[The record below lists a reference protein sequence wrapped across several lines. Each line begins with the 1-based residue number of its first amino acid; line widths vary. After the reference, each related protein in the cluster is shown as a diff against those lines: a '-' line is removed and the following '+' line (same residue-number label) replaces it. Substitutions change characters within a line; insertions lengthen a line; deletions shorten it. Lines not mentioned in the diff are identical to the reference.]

1 MGILDS
7 RTTFQPM
14 DYPWA
19 FQAFKDHE
27 EMHWLPN
34 EATALPHDIDDYKN
48 KLTDDER
55 SLVTQILR
63 FFTQTDIDVANGYT
77 KVYMPKFKKPELTMA
92 MASFAAREA
101 VHVFAYSQVV
111 DTLGFGEGEYTKFM
125 DYAEMRDKH
134 EFLWD
139 EPWVI
144 NEYLTSQS
152 GMKFIP
158 EDIVEGGREAG
169 LTDKKIAEIF
179 NLAYGLA
186 KFSAFAEGLQLFSSF
201 AMLLN
206 FKRFGLM
213 KGMGSIVAWS
223 VRDESLHVETMIRV
237 FNEITKDYPWL
248 WTKNF
253 RDLLQAL
260 AKQMVELEFKFID
273 LAYRSDREKKLS
285 TFEYGIGLATKQPV
299 QYEEIQLRGLSKDE
313 IKNFVRLTADQRLEQ
328 LGVEKIYHIDKNPI
342 PWFNILVAGDEHANF
357 FEQRGT
363 AYAKGMDTSKMDMT
377 FDDMDFNLEPVN
389 AFTND

>member
-1 MGILDS
+1 MTILDA
-7 RTTFQPM
+7 RQNFQPFE
-14 DYPWA
+14 YQWA
-19 FQAFKDHE
+19 FEAFKTHE

-48 KLTDDER
+48 KLTDEER

-77 KVYMPKFKKPELTMA
+77 KVYMPKFKKPELLMA

-134 EFLWD
+134 EFLWEKEWELD
-139 EPWVI
+139 YGTIRPDSDLYKQTKW
-144 NEYLTSQS
+144 
-152 GMKFIP
+152 IP
-158 EDIVEGGREAG
+158 HDIVEGGREAG
-169 LTDKKIAEIF
+169 LTDKKIIEIY
-179 NLAYGLA
+179 NLSYGLA

-223 VRDESLHVETMIRV
+223 VRDESLHVETMIKV
-237 FNEITKDYPWL
+237 FNELTKDYPWL
-248 WTKNF
+248 WTKSF
-253 RDLLQAL
+253 RDELKTL
-260 AKQMVELEFKFID
+260 ARQMVELEFKFID
-273 LAYRSDREKKLS
+273 LAYRNEQDGSLIE
-285 TFEYGIGLATKQPV
+285 
-299 QYEEIQLRGLSKDE
+299 LRGLPKDD

-328 LGVEKIYHIDKNPI
+328 LGVEKVFNVDKNPI

-363 AYAKGMDTSKMDMT
+363 AYAKGMDTSKMDFT
-377 FDDMDFNLEPVN
+377 FDDTMELNLDTVN

>member
-1 MGILDS
+1 MTILDA
-7 RTTFQPM
+7 RQNFQPFE
-14 DYPWA
+14 YQWA
-19 FQAFKDHE
+19 FEAFKVHE

-48 KLTDDER
+48 KLTDEER

-77 KVYMPKFKKPELTMA
+77 KVYMPKFKKPELLMA

-139 EPWVI
+139 TPFEIRKDWDKNPS
-144 NEYLTSQS
+144 EYKL
-152 GMKFIP
+152 IP
-158 EDIVEGGREAG
+158 MCVVQGGRDAG
-169 LTDKKIAEIF
+169 FKDEKIEEIF

-237 FNEITKDYPWL
+237 FNELTKDYPWL
-248 WTKNF
+248 WTKQF
-253 RDLLQAL
+253 RSMLQDL

-273 LAYRSDREKKLS
+273 LAYRNEQDGSLIE
-285 TFEYGIGLATKQPV
+285 
-299 QYEEIQLRGLSKDE
+299 LRGLPKDD

-328 LGVEKIYHIDKNPI
+328 LGVEKIYNVDKNPI

-363 AYAKGMDTSKMDMT
+363 AYAKGMDTSKMDLT
-377 FDDMDFNLEPVN
+377 FDSDMDFNVNMETVN

>member
-1 MGILDS
+1 MGILDA

-14 DYPWA
+14 DHPWA
-19 FQAFKDHE
+19 FEAFKTHE

-34 EATALPHDIDDYKN
+34 EATALPHDINDYKN
-48 KLTDDER
+48 KLTDEER

-77 KVYMPKFKKPELTMA
+77 KVYMPKFKKPELLMA

-139 EPWVI
+139 TPFEIRKDWDKNPS
-144 NEYLTSQS
+144 EYKL
-152 GMKFIP
+152 IP
-158 EDIVEGGREAG
+158 MCVVQGGRDAG
-169 LTDKKIAEIF
+169 FKDEKIEEIF

-237 FNEITKDYPWL
+237 FNELTKDYPWL
-248 WTKNF
+248 WTKQF
-253 RDLLQAL
+253 RSMLQDL

-273 LAYRSDREKKLS
+273 LAYRNEQDGSLIE
-285 TFEYGIGLATKQPV
+285 
-299 QYEEIQLRGLSKDE
+299 LRGLPKDD

-328 LGVEKIYHIDKNPI
+328 LGVEKIYNVDKNPI

-363 AYAKGMDTSKMDMT
+363 AYAKGMDTSKMDLT
-377 FDDMDFNLEPVN
+377 FDSDMDFNVNMETVN

>member
-19 FQAFKDHE
+19 FEAFRTHE

-34 EATALPHDIDDYKN
+34 EATALPNDIDDYKN
-48 KLTDDER
+48 KLTDEER

-77 KVYMPKFKKPELTMA
+77 KVYMPKFRKPELLMA

-139 EPWVI
+139 EAWEIDYRTI
-144 NEYLTSQS
+144 NVESDMYKSI
-152 GMKFIP
+152 KWIP
-158 EDIVEGGREAG
+158 QDIVEGGREAG
-169 LTDKKIAEIF
+169 LTDKKIAEIY
-179 NLAYGLA
+179 NLTYGLA

-237 FNEITKDYPWL
+237 FNELTKDYPWL
-248 WTKNF
+248 WTKSF
-253 RDLLQAL
+253 RDELQKL

-273 LAYRSDREKKLS
+273 LAYRNEQDGSLID
-285 TFEYGIGLATKQPV
+285 
-299 QYEEIQLRGLSKDE
+299 LRGLPKDD

-328 LGVEKIYHIDKNPI
+328 LGAEKIYNVDKNPI

-377 FDDMDFNLEPVN
+377 FDDTMDFNLNMETVH

>member
-1 MGILDS
+1 MTILDA
-7 RTTFQPM
+7 RQNFQPFE
-14 DYPWA
+14 YQWA
-19 FQAFKDHE
+19 FEAFKVHE

-48 KLTDDER
+48 KLTDEER

-77 KVYMPKFKKPELTMA
+77 KVYMPKFKKPELLMA

-139 EPWVI
+139 EPWEICDRAATVLGTKVI
-144 NEYLTSQS
+144 PQ
-152 GMKFIP
+152 
-158 EDIVEGGREAG
+158 DIIDGGRQAG
-169 LTDKKIAEIF
+169 FRDEKIAEIF

-237 FNEITKDYPWL
+237 FNELTKDYPWL
-248 WTKNF
+248 WTKSF
-253 RDLLQAL
+253 RDELKAL
-260 AKQMVELEFKFID
+260 ARQMVELEFKFID
-273 LAYRSDREKKLS
+273 LAYRNEQDGSLIE
-285 TFEYGIGLATKQPV
+285 
-299 QYEEIQLRGLSKDE
+299 LRGLPKED

-328 LGVEKIYHIDKNPI
+328 LGVEKVFNVDKNPI

-363 AYAKGMDTSKMDMT
+363 AYAKGMDTSKMDLT
-377 FDDMDFNLEPVN
+377 FDSDMDFNVNMETVN